1 MSINGIWPPY
11 EAFYIESM
19 LWHTASAERS
29 IKVVRDWLELIR
41 NDDERA
47 LELPRPVLF
56 EQLQNILHQAAC
68 ISRYFFPAGRAPKPL
83 HVARAGRLRQAFGVD
98 DDNPLAE
105 RDLRNAIEHFDER
118 LDEYLTENH
127 IGEFVPE
134 DVGYLPRKSEVPLH
148 IFKGFY
154 THPLIF
160 VLLGQSY
167 EMAPIVNEMLR
178 INKALQG
185 CTEDGHRLLR
195 PTPSASPQS
204 DG

>member
-19 LWHTASAERS
+19 HWHTASAQRS
-29 IKVVRDWLELIR
+29 IKVVSDWLELLK

-56 EQLQNILHQAAC
+56 EQLQNILHQAGC
-68 ISRYFFPAGRAPKPL
+68 ISRYLFPGGRAPKSL
-83 HVARAGRLRQAFGVD
+83 HVARSARLRRAFAVAD
-98 DDNPLAE
+98 NNPLAE

-118 LDEYLTENH
+118 LDEYLTKH
-127 IGEFVPE
+127 HVGEFLPE
-134 DVGYLPRKSEVPLH
+134 DVGYVQRRSEIPLH

-167 EMAPIVNEMLR
+167 EMAPIINEMLR
-178 INKALQG
+178 VHAALKA
-185 CTEDGHRLLR
+185 CMANGHRLPR
-195 PTPSASPQS
+195 C
-204 DG
+204 G

>member
-1 MSINGIWPPY
+1 MDIDGIWPPY

-19 LWHTASAERS
+19 LWHTASAQRS
-29 IKVVRDWLELIR
+29 IKVISDWLELVR
-41 NDDERA
+41 KDDERA

-56 EQLQNILHQAAC
+56 EQLQNILHQAGC

-83 HVARAGRLRQAFGVD
+83 HVARAGRLRQALGIT

-105 RDLRNAIEHFDER
+105 RGLRNAIEHFDEH
-118 LDEYLTENH
+118 LDEYLTKNH
-127 IGEFVPE
+127 VGEFVPE
-134 DVGYLPRKSEVPLH
+134 DVGYVPRESEVPLH

-160 VLLGQSY
+160 VLLGKHY

-178 INKALQG
+178 IHEALKA
-185 CTEDGHRLLR
+185 CTEKGHMLPR
-195 PTPSASPQS
+195 AAE
-204 DG
+204 